1 VPASQGRHRASK
13 VADIGST
20 LRETRIRK
28 KIDITSVEE
37 GTKIRAKYLRALENE
52 EWVLL
57 PGPTYVKT
65 FLRTYAEFLGLDP
78 RLLVEQYSA
87 RFEQPEHLEL
97 PAFSREAR
105 LRTRVTRVPPPS
117 RWGLIAGIFVAIVA
131 FLLVLGLT
139 GGDDNGDKSKSTSE
153 AAARKARTT
162 HAATP
167 PARRADG
174 AGTRRKTVRVR
185 VVASRAVWVCLVD
198 AKGNDRIGGRTVAAG
213 ANEGPFKSS
222 SFKVT
227 FGNGGGDLVI
237 DGKRRDTPERAE
249 PIGYEIKPAGTDIL
263 PAADRPTCG

>member
-1 VPASQGRHRASK
+1 ML
-13 VADIGST
+13 DIGAQ
-20 LRETRIRK
+20 LREPRMGGR
-28 KIDITSVEE
+28 IDIGEVEAA
-37 GTKIRAKYLRALENE
+37 TKIRAKYLRALENE

-117 RWGLIAGIFVAIVA
+117 RWGLIAGIFVAIVG

-139 GGDDNGDKSKSTSE
+139 GGDDNGHKRKNTPE
-153 AAARKARTT
+153 AAARKARTS

-167 PARRADG
+167 PARRGDG
-174 AGTRRKTVRVR
+174 AGGQPQNGRGGGG
-185 VVASRAVWVCLVD
+185 ASRPGWGCA
-198 AKGNDRIGGRTVAAG
+198 
-213 ANEGPFKSS
+213 
-222 SFKVT
+222 
-227 FGNGGGDLVI
+227 
-237 DGKRRDTPERAE
+237 
-249 PIGYEIKPAGTDIL
+249 
-263 PAADRPTCG
+263 CG